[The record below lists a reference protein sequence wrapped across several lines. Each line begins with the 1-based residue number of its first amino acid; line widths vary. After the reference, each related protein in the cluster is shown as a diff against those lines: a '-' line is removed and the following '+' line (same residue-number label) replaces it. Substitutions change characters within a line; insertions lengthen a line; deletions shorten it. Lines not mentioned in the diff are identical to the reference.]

1 MAELFSGH
9 AKNSGCRHGT
19 RLKVRRQTMNRIEKL
34 FYCVGVNPLPFLFGW
49 LSGMIGLILGLLILH
64 IK

>member
-1 MAELFSGH
+1 LFSGH
-9 AKNSGCRHGT
+9 ARNSGCRSGT
-19 RLKVRRQTMNRIEKL
+19 GLKVRRQTMNRIEKL
-34 FYCVGVNPLPFLFGW
+34 FYCVGINPLPFLLGW